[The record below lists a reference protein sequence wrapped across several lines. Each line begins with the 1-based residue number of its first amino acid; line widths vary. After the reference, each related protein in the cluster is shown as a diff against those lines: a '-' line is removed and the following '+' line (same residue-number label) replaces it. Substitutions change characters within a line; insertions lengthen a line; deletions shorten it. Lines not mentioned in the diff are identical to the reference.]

1 MGESVLRACVGSFS
15 SGGGAGITVA
25 DVDSGTGALTP
36 RHSTDAV
43 RDPSFLAVADGGL
56 LYAVSETEGGSVA
69 AFRLADDKPVPAGDP
84 VPVSGDHPTHL
95 ALAGGHV
102 LTANYASGSFS
113 TVTVSPD
120 GTLAG
125 PAALLQHEGS
135 GPVAERQEGPHAH
148 QVVPDPTGRWILG
161 VDLGTDSVLVCVLD
175 ADRGALRLNHEVPL
189 RPGTGPRHL
198 AFHPEGHRVYVA
210 CELEPVVTVCSWDAA
225 TGTLE
230 PLAEAPLLTD
240 ETAAADTTP
249 YASGIAVSPDGRFC
263 WTAVRGPDVVSTLAL
278 DADGGVRDLV
288 SNVPCGGTW
297 PRDLAIDPGG
307 RHLYAA
313 NERSG
318 DVTWF
323 DIDAETGT
331 PRRTGSAALPAASCV
346 VFG

>member
-25 DVDSGTGALTP
+25 HVDPGTGALTP
-36 RHSTDAV
+36 RHSTDAL

-69 AFRLADDKPVPAGDP
+69 AFRLGDDKPEPAGDP

-95 ALAGGHV
+95 ALAGGHL

-113 TVTVSPD
+113 TVTVNRD

-148 QVVPDPTGRWILG
+148 QVVPDPTGRWVLG
-161 VDLGTDSVLVCVLD
+161 VDLGTDSVLVCALD

-240 ETAAADTTP
+240 ETAAADETP

-263 WTAVRGPDVVSTLAL
+263 WTAVRGPDVVATLAL
-278 DADGGVRDLV
+278 GDDGGVRDLV

-297 PRDLAIDPGG
+297 PRDLAIDPEG

-323 DIDAETGT
+323 DIDAESGM
-331 PRRTGSAALPAASCV
+331 PRRSGSAALPAASCV
-346 VFG
+346 VFA

>member
-1 MGESVLRACVGSFS
+1 MGESVTRACVGSFS

-25 DVDSGTGALTP
+25 DVEPGTGALIP

-43 RDPSFLAVADGGL
+43 PDPSFLAVADGGDL
-56 LYAVSETEGGSVA
+56 LYAVSETEGGQVA
-69 AFRLADDKPVPAGDP
+69 AFRLVDDKPEPAGAP

-102 LTANYASGSFS
+102 ITANYASGSFS
-113 TVTVSPD
+113 TVPVNRD

-125 PAALLQHEGS
+125 PAALLQHEGG

-148 QVVPDPTGRWILG
+148 QVVPDPGGRWILG
-161 VDLGTDSVLVCVLD
+161 VDLGTDSVLVCALD
-175 ADRGALRLNHEVPL
+175 TDRGALRLNHEVRL

-198 AFHPEGHRVYVA
+198 AFHPDGHRVYVA
-210 CELEPVVTVCSWDAA
+210 CELEPVLTVCSWDAA
-225 TGTLE
+225 AGTLE
-230 PLAEAPLLTD
+230 PLAEAPLLTAEPD
-240 ETAAADTTP
+240 ETP

-263 WTAVRGPDVVSTLAL
+263 WTAVRGPDVVATHAL
-278 DADGGVRDLV
+278 DGDGGVRELV
-288 SNVPCGGTW
+288 SHVPSGGTW
-297 PRDLAIDPGG
+297 PRDIALDPAG

-323 DIDAETGT
+323 EIDAESGT
-331 PRRTGSAALPAASCV
+331 PRRTGSTAVPGASCV
-346 VFG
+346 VFA

>member
-1 MGESVLRACVGSFS
+1 MGESVLRACVGSYS

-25 DVDSGTGALTP
+25 DVDPDTGALTP

-43 RDPSFLAVADGGL
+43 PDPSFLAVADGGEL
-56 LYAVSETEGGSVA
+56 LYAVSETEGGRVA
-69 AFRLADDKPVPAGDP
+69 AFRLVDDKPEPAGDP

-102 LTANYASGSFS
+102 LTANYTSGSFS
-113 TVTVSPD
+113 TVPITPD

-125 PAALLQHEGS
+125 PAALLQHEGD

-148 QVVPDPTGRWILG
+148 QVISDPTGRWVLG

-175 ADRGALRLNHEVPL
+175 PDRGALRLNHEVPL

-198 AFHPEGHRVYVA
+198 AFHPDGHRVYVA
-210 CELEPVVTVCSWDAA
+210 CELEPVLTVCAWDAA

-230 PLAEAPLLTD
+230 PLTEAPLLTAGPD
-240 ETAAADTTP
+240 DTP

-263 WTAVRGPDVVSTLAL
+263 WTAVRGPDVIATLAL
-278 DADGGVRDLV
+278 DEDGGVRELV
-288 SNVPCGGTW
+288 SHVPCGGTW
-297 PRDLAIDPGG
+297 PRDITVDPRG
-307 RHLYAA
+307 RYLYAA

-323 DIDAETGT
+323 EIDAETGT
-331 PRRTGSAALPAASCV
+331 PRRAGSAAVPAASCV
-346 VFG
+346 VFA